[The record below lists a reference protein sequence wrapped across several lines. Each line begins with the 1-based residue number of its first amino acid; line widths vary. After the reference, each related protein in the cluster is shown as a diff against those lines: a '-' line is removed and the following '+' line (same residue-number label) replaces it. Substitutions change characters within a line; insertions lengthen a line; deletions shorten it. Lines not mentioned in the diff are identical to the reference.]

1 MGEIVIDRTL
11 DGRTVKDFIRAG
23 GISRAELI
31 RLKKREDG
39 ILLNG
44 VRVTVRAVL
53 KTGDRL
59 YLGRDD
65 RSDDEN
71 PFVESVD
78 LGLEPVFENDGLLAV
93 CKPAGMPTH
102 PSRNH
107 LRDTLANG
115 VAFIF
120 SRRGIPFVFRACNRL
135 DRDTSGVVL
144 VAKNKGTAKYMS
156 ELISSGGV
164 EKTYVCV
171 AEGAIDGEFAV
182 NRNIKRRES
191 SSIERC
197 VCGDGEGQT
206 ALTRVFPV
214 FSGAGM
220 TLCRVKPETGRTH
233 QIRVHLA
240 SVSHPVVGDTLYG
253 NASPHIGRQ
262 ALHCS
267 EMKFRFGG
275 EEIVVRA
282 PLPDDM
288 AELVKIM
295 KGNQ

>member
-1 MGEIVIDRTL
+1 MGEIVIDGSH
-11 DGRTVKDFIRAG
+11 DGKTVKDYIRSC

-44 VRVTVRAVL
+44 ERATVRAVL
-53 KTGDRL
+53 KTGDLL
-59 YLGRDD
+59 YLSRDD
-65 RSDDEN
+65 KSGDEN
-71 PFVESVD
+71 PFVEPID
-78 LGLEPVFENDGLLAV
+78 LGLVPVFENDGLLAF

-102 PSRNH
+102 PSHNH

-115 VAFIF
+115 AAYVF
-120 SRRGIPFVFRACNRL
+120 SQRGIPFVFRACNRL
-135 DRDTSGVVL
+135 DRDTSGIVVI
-144 VAKNKGTAKYMS
+144 AKNKGTAKYMS

-164 EKTYVCV
+164 EKTYVCI
-171 AEGAIDGEFAV
+171 AEGVINEELTV
-182 NRNIKRRES
+182 NRNIKRREPS
-191 SSIERC
+191 IIERC
-197 VCGDGEGQT
+197 VCPDNEGQT

-220 TLCRVKPETGRTH
+220 TLCRIKPETGRTH

-240 SVSHPVVGDTLYG
+240 SVSHPVAGDTLYG
-253 NASPHIGRQ
+253 NASPYIGRQ

-267 EMKFRFGG
+267 EMKFPFGG
-275 EEIVVRA
+275 EDVVIRA
-282 PLPDDM
+282 PLPGDM
-288 AELVKIM
+288 AELVKLM